1 MGYLCGVKCMGNCG
15 WGTTDHARFAAPW
28 PRLLALLR
36 PAPGLIQELAGFCM
50 NMHAV
55 LLECRAGS
63 TSRHRGKTRLP
74 STLCRPAARA
84 PEAETG
90 SRTKMAPGMDSKK
103 TTKASRRPGRPLLRH
118 RGRRWRWD
126 PWHVGLAS
134 MAMKAPPHPSKPQT
148 SLLLRRRALR
158 LCGLLASLPYTRHV
172 LYML

>member
-1 MGYLCGVKCMGNCG
+1 MGNCG

-36 PAPGLIQELAGFCM
+36 PAPGLIQELAGLCM

-84 PEAETG
+84 PEAGTG